1 MDRVEVKMDVP
12 NDGLH
17 MPRERALAEG
27 VFALGDAEILALL
40 LGTGARGRT
49 VLELANQL
57 LREFD
62 GLDGIASAGP
72 FALADRTG
80 MGLVKALRLLGGVEL
95 GRRYVYRAGRRREP
109 VASSAAVFARFGPV
123 LGGREDEEMWV
134 MSVDARNLVR
144 GCRKVALGGVHVC
157 GMHPRNI
164 LRTALLEGAAGM
176 VVVHNHP
183 SGNPAPSMDDILMT
197 KRMLAAA
204 DVAGITLVDHLII
217 GSNEDYRSM
226 LDLGFLPERAPAD
239 TPLLQRPYGTR
250 IQPLPGDP

>member
-1 MDRVEVKMDVP
+1 MDSAGIEIGVP
-12 NDGLH
+12 RDAIH

-27 VFALGDAEILALL
+27 VFALGDAELLALL
-40 LGTGARGRT
+40 LGTGARGRS
-49 VLELANQL
+49 VVEVANQL

-62 GLDGIASAGP
+62 GLDGVASAGP
-72 FALADRTG
+72 FVLADRAG
-80 MGLVKALRLLGGVEL
+80 IGLVKALRLLGGVEL

-109 VASSAAVFARFGPV
+109 LSSSAAVFARFGPV

-164 LRTALLEGAAGM
+164 LRTALLEGAVGM

-197 KRMLAAA
+197 KRIMAAA
-204 DVAGITLVDHLII
+204 DVAGITLVDHLIV
-217 GSNEDYRSM
+217 GANDDYRSM
-226 LDLGFLPERAPAD
+226 LDLGFIPERAPAD
-239 TPLLQRPYGTR
+239 ARLPHRPYGTR
-250 IQPLPGDP
+250 LQPVAGDP